1 MIAQN
6 GFSRYPS
13 PVQRND
19 RLSAMQSLLRKGK
32 LPALLVSDPL
42 NVRYLCGLKATEGLL
57 LVTQRSATLIV
68 DARYAEAAHS
78 LRSKNLRVVDRSE
91 TKKLLS
97 RISRCGFESHHVTVE
112 CLQRWR
118 RAYKNIKFVQTLGLT
133 EGLRRKKDAKEI
145 SVMNRARSVTN
156 AVLKLVPSFLVPGVT
171 EKQVADRIL
180 TEMLRRGADGLA
192 FEAIVAFGKHSS
204 RPHHRAG
211 TAKLRGRD
219 IVQIDVGA
227 KVDGYCADR
236 SEVYFVGEP
245 TAEQR
250 RAYDAVKRA
259 LRFAMRA
266 AQAGVR
272 CKDLDARARELLEHE
287 GYPSYPHALG
297 HGVGLDVHEG
307 VVLAARSNDS
317 LLAGEVIAVEPGVYF
332 TGKFGIRLEDTV
344 VVRRS

>member
-1 MIAQN
+1 
-6 GFSRYPS
+6 
-13 PVQRND
+13 
-19 RLSAMQSLLRKGK
+19 MQSLLRKEK

-42 NVRYLCGLKATEGLL
+42 NVRYLCELKATEGLL

-68 DARYAEAAHS
+68 DARYAEAAHA

-91 TKKLLS
+91 TTKLLS

-112 CLQRWR
+112 RLARWR
-118 RAYKNIKFVQTLGLT
+118 GMFKSTKFVQTLGLT
-133 EGLRRKKDAKEI
+133 EGLRRKKSAEEI
-145 SVMNRARSVTN
+145 SVMDRARSITN

-171 EKQVADRIL
+171 EKMVADRIL
-180 TEMLRRGADGLA
+180 IEMLRRGADGLA
-192 FEAIVAFGKHSS
+192 FEAIVAFGKNSS

-211 TAKLRGRD
+211 SAKLRRRD

-227 KVDGYCADR
+227 KLDGYCADR

-250 RAYDAVKRA
+250 RVYDAVKKV
-259 LRFAMRA
+259 LRSAMRA
-266 AQAGVR
+266 AKTGVR
-272 CKDLDARARELLEHE
+272 CKDLDARAREFLEHE

-307 VVLAARSNDS
+307 VVLAARSKDS
-317 LLAGEVIAVEPGVYF
+317 LLDGEVVAIEPGVYY

-344 VVRRS
+344 VVR